1 MTLSRTE
8 KFDRA
13 AKGITQQ
20 RGKTYG
26 HPVDDFHRVSLIKE
40 AVADCQNREI
50 RHALEMIGVKM
61 ARLVTSPD
69 HLDTIVDIAGY
80 ARTMVMVLD
89 KQGSAAPARAKSREG
104 SGNRGFRKL
113 SKAQADDL
121 RSKFNGV
128 GWARARR
135 WGARFDCSGHTVM
148 SAVRFRGVYAADRP
162 PVEQPNRPTRAPDA
176 DADNEGEGR
185 RMTTPALK
193 TSFVVQASDDLGQ
206 TAFVQLSL
214 PDGKG
219 E

>member
-20 RGKTYG
+20 RGQTYG

-89 KQGSAAPARAKSREG
+89 KQGCETPTRAKVRGRSGSRG
-104 SGNRGFRKL
+104 HRKL
-113 SKAQADDL
+113 SKEQARNL
-121 RSKFNGV
+121 RD
-128 GWARARR
+128 
-135 WGARFDCSGHTVM
+135 RFDSATREGSESVWASRAARQYGCSGATVLN
-148 SAVRFRGVYAADRP
+148 AIRYRGVYAADKP
-162 PVEQPNRPTRAPDA
+162 PVDQDTRPS
-176 DADNEGEGR
+176 
-185 RMTTPALK
+185 L
-193 TSFVVQASDDLGQ
+193 DDLARNLGSVDAETGLPSPQTGRGAMCDGQ
-206 TAFVQLSL
+206 
-214 PDGKG
+214 
-219 E
+219 